1 MCQSFHVNN
10 TTMNMLMDKSL
21 LTCSDCGIVDVLY
34 NISFTSTTNSTKL
47 YFRDPVLCMER

>member
-1 MCQSFHVNN
+1 
-10 TTMNMLMDKSL
+10 MDKSL